1 MSSCVCVCILLS
13 YWHLYSCVHKYY
25 VLGQRRERPHF
36 FGFANRARHGG
47 TSFRVLADFLHLQ
60 SERIQPQL
68 WQPHQVS
75 ASKSHLYLLSIFFFR
90 IFFRFLFISSF
101 VNYFFGDVA
110 LTLMIHVFPFIHS
123 TRPPHSPP
131 NFPISSLPLLPSC
144 AQVGLEQYREGFP
157 NDLPALLTCWVPA
170 DLVCF
175 SIALHLRLPIRHIWS
190 FFWTVY
196 LSYFRGARK

>member
-1 MSSCVCVCILLS
+1 MNGLISLALQIALDMV
-13 YWHLYSCVHKYY
+13 
-25 VLGQRRERPHF
+25 
-36 FGFANRARHGG
+36 
-47 TSFRVLADFLHLQ
+47 VLAF
-60 SERIQPQL
+60 
-68 WQPHQVS
+68 V
-75 ASKSHLYLLSIFFFR
+75 YLPTFYIFKANAFSPNYDNLIRLVQANLIFTFSLFFFFR

-110 LTLMIHVFPFIHS
+110 LTFMIHVFPFIHS